1 MNIDFNWLE
10 ENFFKQ
16 ALDDTQKEVLSSKIE
31 AVEYAAG
38 STIVEQGSMGQALYV
53 IHSGVA
59 YIDCDCNGENV
70 RVSTAHEGD
79 LIGEMSFLTAAEA
92 SATVTARDDCT
103 IYRLPRDSFTRLMK
117 ENQELAYAVFAHLLT
132 HTANVI
138 RHMNTEK
145 AAVQH
150 YIAGHRF

>member
-1 MNIDFNWLE
+1 MSIDFAWLE

-16 ALDDTQKEVLSSKIE
+16 KLDEEQKSVLSTKIE

-38 STIVEQGSMGQALYV
+38 SIIVKQGSMGQALYV
-53 IHSGVA
+53 VHSGIA
-59 YIDCDCNGENV
+59 KIQCDNNGETITV
-70 RVSTAHEGD
+70 GTVHPGD
-79 LIGEMSFLTAAEA
+79 LIGEMSFLTAAET
-92 SATVTARDDCT
+92 SATVTARDDCV
-103 IYRLPRDSFTRLMK
+103 IYKLPRHAFSSLMK

-138 RHMNTEK
+138 RQMNAEK

-150 YIAGHRF
+150 YMAGSRF